1 MLRMKGKILINNNE
15 PMKHFVI
22 FFVTLLL
29 ASCNLFQ
36 KTQPAGESV
45 AVEEKQQEV
54 FVPVDKE
61 LYVISHT
68 ALQYTEPDLLS
79 NPDKQESSFGNLFE
93 IEAELFKQ
101 VFCNSVDGHVLSL
114 FVCYPL
120 VKHLV

>member
-1 MLRMKGKILINNNE
+1 
-15 PMKHFVI
+15 MKHI
-22 FFVTLLL
+22 AIIFVTSLL

-45 AVEEKQQEV
+45 VVEEAQKQQKEA

-79 NPDKQESSFGNLFE
+79 NPDK
-93 IEAELFKQ
+93 
-101 VFCNSVDGHVLSL
+101 
-114 FVCYPL
+114 
-120 VKHLV
+120 